1 MSLSSRPAMQL
12 LTQISLIS
20 SADIFIQ
27 EDINQEQGPGFLKT
41 KGLSRGSKVHD
52 YQQILTQCQ
61 EKMARQYLES
71 PSILNVPGVST
82 ACRIDHFYYLVL
94 EPSFFIS
101 MSLWC
106 GFSPELIRTTLTSTG
121 NLIRLSGQK
130 SNFLPLDVQLKPGGS
145 SVRVRAGFIL
155 AEFIDKG
162 LKIFARQD
170 KPLGLSELKI
180 MPHERERLQECFQGK
195 TELSG
200 LSFA

>member
-1 MSLSSRPAMQL
+1 M
-12 LTQISLIS
+12 IS

-27 EDINQEQGPGFLKT
+27 EVINHDQGQGFLKT

-82 ACRIDHFYYLVL
+82 ACKIDHFYYLIL

-130 SNFLPLDVQLKPGGS
+130 NNFLPLDVALKPDGAP
-145 SVRVRAGFIL
+145 VRVRAGFLL

-162 LKIFARQD
+162 LKIYARQD
-170 KPLGLSELKI
+170 HPPGLSDLRI
-180 MPHERERLQECFQGK
+180 MPHERELLEECFQGK
-195 TELSG
+195 THLNG